1 MAIENVT
8 PFAALV
14 AAAFALL
21 AGLVSQSKH
30 TARLARIKSAL
41 GVLVLLAALMAPPAI
56 LAPVVA
62 GSAGILMLASAGFP
76 ALAAQAVTLPAVPV
90 QTTAIV
96 RIVQPDPVRVFEL
109 ENGAGVVVFR
119 EVNGKL
125 VSRFYRDRKVA

>member
-21 AGLVSQSKH
+21 AGLVSQAKH

-41 GVLVLLAALMAPPAI
+41 GVLVLLAALMVPPAI

-62 GSAGILMLASAGFP
+62 MLASAGFP
-76 ALAAQAVTLPAVPV
+76 ALAAQAVTLPAAPV

-125 VSRFYRDRKVA
+125 VSRFYRDRKAA

>member
-21 AGLVSQSKH
+21 AGLVSQAKH

-41 GVLVLLAALMAPPAI
+41 GVLVLLAALMAPP
-56 LAPVVA
+56 
-62 GSAGILMLASAGFP
+62 GILMLASAGFP
-76 ALAAQAVTLPAVPV
+76 ALAAQAVTLPAAPV

-125 VSRFYRDRKVA
+125 VSRFYRDRKAA